1 MLQSETRAQAS
12 YTRRF
17 GLVDAALTLNS
28 GFPNA
33 SVSRIRPVA
42 PASAELSGLL
52 RGREENGKIRGGS
65 NRYRRDPTPIAPSR
79 RPSVS
84 PM

>member
-12 YTRRF
+12 YTHRF

-42 PASAELSGLL
+42 PASAEPSGLL
-52 RGREENGKIRGGS
+52 PGREENGKIRDGS
-65 NRYRRDPTPIAPSR
+65 SRCRPNPTPIAPSR
-79 RPSVS
+79 RLSVS